1 MKKYTAPELEI
12 MEFELEDVLT
22 LSDGLADDAKN
33 KWESDSNGRWF

>member
-22 LSDGLADDAKN
+22 ISKGAGSATDG
-33 KWESDSNGRWF
+33 WY

>member
-22 LSDGLADDAKN
+22 LTMNDKDNADGG
-33 KWESDSNGRWF
+33 DSGWY

>member
-22 LSDGLADDAKN
+22 VSGGSQEQWDGTGDN
-33 KWESDSNGRWF
+33 KWY

>member
-22 LSDGLADDAKN
+22 VSIA
-33 KWESDSNGRWF
+33 NGVGDIDNGEWY

>member
-22 LSDGLADDAKN
+22 ISIEKGDIDAG
-33 KWESDSNGRWF
+33 WY

>member
-22 LSDGLADDAKN
+22 LTVGSGDSADGGG
-33 KWESDSNGRWF
+33 WY

>member
-22 LSDGLADDAKN
+22 LSVGTDNEGTYVPMPEDDWA
-33 KWESDSNGRWF
+33 

>member
-22 LSDGLADDAKN
+22 VSRGAGNIDDGG
-33 KWESDSNGRWF
+33 WY

>member
-22 LSDGLADDAKN
+22 ASTGGDWSDDGWVDA
-33 KWESDSNGRWF
+33 

>member
-22 LSDGLADDAKN
+22 VSLEDGK
-33 KWESDSNGRWF
+33 EIPGNGVGGWF

>member
-22 LSDGLADDAKN
+22 VSLGNNS
-33 KWESDSNGRWF
+33 WEDEENNGWT

>member
-22 LSDGLADDAKN
+22 VSKVHGDKIKD
-33 KWESDSNGRWF
+33 NGWY

>member
-22 LSDGLADDAKN
+22 VSKGAGNMDEG
-33 KWESDSNGRWF
+33 WY

>member
-22 LSDGLADDAKN
+22 LSVIEETLPEDGWA
-33 KWESDSNGRWF
+33 

>member
-22 LSDGLADDAKN
+22 VSKGTGDFGD
-33 KWESDSNGRWF
+33 NGWY